1 MWMLAPALLAWS
13 LNAAAPA
20 GSAPAPP
27 QEESPSEARVDP
39 AQPDFTIVGL
49 PTTLRVPVHKSA
61 FRVTHRFGRPLGAGD
76 FGDLVSDFF
85 GFDSG
90 AQIGLEFRYGVA
102 RGIQAGLHRTN
113 DKTIE
118 FFGEYTPLTQTDS
131 RPYAAALL
139 VAVEGINNFRDDYA
153 PTVGLILS
161 HEFGRSA
168 ALYLEPI
175 WIGNTN
181 PVPADHVDEGA
192 EPHQDDTRDQTF
204 VLGIGGRW
212 RVRPTVYLVG
222 EFAPRLAGYDP
233 GVHHASFGIEKR
245 VGGHSFQLNFSNTLA
260 TTPRQIARGGF
271 SNDNWYIG
279 FNISRKFF

>member
-1 MWMLAPALLAWS
+1 MLMIAPALLAWA
-13 LNAAAPA
+13 LNATTPPA
-20 GSAPAPP
+20 QQLATA
-27 QEESPSEARVDP
+27 EEAPSEARVDP
-39 AQPDFTIVGL
+39 AQPDFTIIGL

-61 FRVTHRFGRPLGAGD
+61 FRVTHRFGRSLGSGD
-76 FGDLVSDFF
+76 FGDLANDFF

-90 AQIGLEFRYGVA
+90 AQIGLEFRYGIA
-102 RGIQAGLHRTN
+102 RGIQAGIHRTS

-118 FFGEYTPLTQTDS
+118 FFGEYTPLTQTES
-131 RPYAAALL
+131 RPFAAAVL

-153 PTVGLILS
+153 PTLGVILS

-168 ALYLEPI
+168 AAYLEPI

-192 EPHQDDTRDQTF
+192 EPHVDDTRDQTF
-204 VLGIGGRW
+204 LLGVGGRW
-212 RVRPTVYLVG
+212 RIRPTVYLVG
-222 EFAPRLAGYDP
+222 EFAPRLAGFDP

-245 VGGHSFQLNFSNTLA
+245 VGGHSFQINFSNTQA
-260 TTPRQIARGGF
+260 TTPRQIARGGL
-271 SNDNWYIG
+271 SNDSWYIG